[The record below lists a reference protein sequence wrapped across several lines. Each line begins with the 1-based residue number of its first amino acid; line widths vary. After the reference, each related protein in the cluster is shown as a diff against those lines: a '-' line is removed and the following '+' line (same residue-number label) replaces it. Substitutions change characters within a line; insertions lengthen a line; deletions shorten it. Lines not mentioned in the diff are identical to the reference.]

1 MRIWWGW
8 QQLSKWRHRQWLKK
22 LAPVDR
28 IYQQMLAQLREH
40 GVSKHPAQTPLEYAK
55 TVRDTRSATTSLL
68 VTEISQA
75 YTAWRY
81 GAEAQQIDRLQDLLT
96 SLNREKIR

>member
-1 MRIWWGW
+1 MA
-8 QQLSKWRHRQWLKK
+8 QMAASPMVEK

-28 IYQQMLAQLREH
+28 IYQQMLAQLRAQ
-40 GVSKHPAQTPLEYAK
+40 GVSKHPAQTPLEYAQI
-55 TVRDTRSATTSLL
+55 VRDSRSATTSLL

-81 GAEAQQIDRLQDLLT
+81 GSEAQQIDRLQDLLS
-96 SLNREKIR
+96 SLKREKTH

>member
-1 MRIWWGW
+1 
-8 QQLSKWRHRQWLKK
+8 LKQ

-28 IYQQMLAQLREH
+28 VYQQMLIQLRET
-40 GVSKHPAQTPLEYAK
+40 GTPKHPAQTPLEYAAV
-55 TVRDTRSATTSLL
+55 VRDQRSATTSNL

-81 GAEAQQIDRLQDLLT
+81 GSEAQMVDQLQELLAN
-96 SLNREKIR
+96 LKKEKK